1 MYFYSAITVVIGCTP
16 FITWEKLEVEG
27 ERPIFFLLQDL
38 NDSPPVFSRQRYF
51 TSVSA
56 DLEVGSSILKVEA
69 TDADKVRHLKL
80 KKSRNLEL
88 ETSQSLV
95 FLDCFHFPSLFSP

>member
-1 MYFYSAITVVIGCTP
+1 VFGTRLN
-16 FITWEKLEVEG
+16 EKKNL
-27 ERPIFFLLQDL
+27 FQDL

-69 TDADKVRHLKL
+69 TDADKVAIFFYQLCD
-80 KKSRNLEL
+80 SRK
-88 ETSQSLV
+88 
-95 FLDCFHFPSLFSP
+95 F